1 MQLQIIDMK
10 LTPYIF
16 FAGNAREALDFYKNA
31 LEGEVQQ
38 LGTYG
43 ESPMPSDEDYK
54 DKIMHA
60 RLIFEGN
67 MIMICDAF
75 KGQPVSTSGNVQ
87 LSLDVED
94 VNKMDEVFIKMAVGG
109 KVTMEL
115 QDAFWGARFG
125 MLQDKFG
132 ISWMFNCQLKKAE
145 ESNDKNLDI
154 TV

>member
-1 MQLQIIDMK
+1 MK
-10 LTPYIF
+10 LTPYIH
-16 FAGNAREALDFYKNA
+16 FAGNAREALEFYQNA
-31 LEGEVQQ
+31 LSGEILQ

-54 DKIMHA
+54 NKVMHA
-60 RLIFEGN
+60 RFVFDGN
-67 MIMICDAF
+67 MIMVSDVF
-75 KGQPVSTSGNVQ
+75 KGQPVSTSGNIQ
-87 LSLDVED
+87 LSIEMED
-94 VNKMDEVFIKMAVGG
+94 VNKMDEVFKKMAEGG

-132 ISWMFNCQLKKAE
+132 ISWMFNCELEKAE
-145 ESNDKNLDI
+145 GNTGKNSDI